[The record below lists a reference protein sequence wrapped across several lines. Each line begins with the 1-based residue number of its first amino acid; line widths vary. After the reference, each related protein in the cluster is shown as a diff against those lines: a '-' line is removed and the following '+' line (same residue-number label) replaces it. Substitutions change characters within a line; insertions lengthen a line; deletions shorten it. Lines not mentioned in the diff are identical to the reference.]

1 MEDTELK
8 EALRIF
14 MEISSLGNQYFQV
27 NAPWNLLKKN
37 SENYDV
43 EKAETVFYVLCSFI
57 RFLGAI
63 AEPFMP
69 SFSAKL
75 YELLNIK
82 YEGNETIL
90 LKVIDDF
97 IEKNKEK
104 EYEFL
109 IKADL
114 IKVGNV
120 INKPLPLFKRI
131 SEKECEDFKKRFDG
145 SQKKA
150 KEEKE

>member
-1 MEDTELK
+1 
-8 EALRIF
+8 
-14 MEISSLGNQYFQV
+14 
-27 NAPWNLLKKN
+27 
-37 SENYDV
+37 
-43 EKAETVFYVLCSFI
+43 
-57 RFLGAI
+57 
-63 AEPFMP
+63 MP

-75 YELLNIK
+75 YEILNIK
-82 YEGNETIL
+82 YDGNEPIL

-114 IKVGNV
+114 IKVGNA

-131 SEKECEDFKKRFDG
+131 SESECEDFKKRFDG
-145 SQKKA
+145 SQKKN
-150 KEEKE
+150 EENK

>member
-1 MEDTELK
+1 MFALK
-8 EALRIF
+8 KTF

-57 RFLGAI
+57 RFLGAL

-75 YELLNIK
+75 YEIMNVK
-82 YEGNETIL
+82 YEGDA
-90 LKVIDDF
+90 LKIIGIIAEY
-97 IEKNKEK
+97 IEKNPDDEVG
-104 EYEFL
+104 FL
-109 IKADL
+109 RKTNL
-114 IKVGNV
+114 IQEGQA
-120 INKPLPLFKRI
+120 INKPKPLFREI
-131 SEKECEDFKKRFDG
+131 S
-145 SQKKA
+145 
-150 KEEKE
+150 KEETEAFKERFKGKQ